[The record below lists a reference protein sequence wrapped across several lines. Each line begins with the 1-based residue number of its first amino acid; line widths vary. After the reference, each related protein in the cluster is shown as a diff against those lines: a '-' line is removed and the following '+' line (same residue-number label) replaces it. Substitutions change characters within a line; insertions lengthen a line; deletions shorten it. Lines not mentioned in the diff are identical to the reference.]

1 MDQRGARSA
10 RAGPTHA
17 QLALGLVLTL
27 ALVLAGCA
35 ETHLV
40 NNPALGERPTVF
52 ARLTQMPLIESP
64 APGGGPLVVLYTGDN
79 GWAPFDRQLAKQ
91 FNAAGLPVVGVS
103 TLIYFVKPRRP
114 SGAAADLAALID
126 HYGRLWNRSEVI
138 LIGYSYGGDTLPLIT
153 RALPAS
159 VRARV
164 RLLVL
169 ISPSDYGD
177 LTFRGYSWFDLHTGA
192 ARPIEPALKAL
203 GGLKVLCIHAEHDP
217 RQACDRT
224 EAPGLARAKIGG
236 NHWYKG
242 HEAEVADMILK
253 AAEPKAAS
261 TPAQ

>member
-1 MDQRGARSA
+1 MSRRDVRSA
-10 RAGPTHA
+10 RAGATQA
-17 QLALGLVLTL
+17 RLTLGLVLAL
-27 ALVLAGCA
+27 HLVLAGCA
-35 ETHLV
+35 ETHLI
-40 NNPALGERPTVF
+40 NNPALGEPPTVF
-52 ARLTQMPLIESP
+52 THLTQMPLIESP
-64 APGGGPLVVLYTGDN
+64 APGTGPLVVLYTGDN
-79 GWAPFDRQLAKQ
+79 GWAPFDRQLSRQ
-91 FNAAGLPVVGVS
+91 FNASGLPVVGVS

-126 HYGRLWNRSEVI
+126 HYGRLWKRSDVI

-164 RLLVL
+164 KLLVL

-192 ARPIEPALKAL
+192 ARPIEPALRAL

-224 EAPGLARAKIGG
+224 QAPGLVRAQVGG
-236 NHWYKG
+236 YHWYKG
-242 HEAEVADMILK
+242 HEAEVADLILRT
-253 AAEPKAAS
+253 AEPEAAK